1 MIIARVESLV
11 LDKGMEDALSR
22 ASAYLE
28 AGADGIFLS
37 SREKSPDQLFEF
49 SSRFRKIHKEAFL
62 FVVPSTY
69 PIVKEEE
76 LYLNGIDVVIYANHL
91 LSASV
96 PAMKRTAQSILE
108 NERALEIE
116 KKLLTINQILRV
128 IPGTAE

>member
-1 MIIARVESLV
+1 M
-11 LDKGMEDALSR
+11 
-22 ASAYLE
+22 
-28 AGADGIFLS
+28 
-37 SREKSPDQLFEF
+37 
-49 SSRFRKIHKEAFL
+49 

-91 LSASV
+91 LRASV

-116 KKLLTINQILRV
+116 KELLTINEILRV